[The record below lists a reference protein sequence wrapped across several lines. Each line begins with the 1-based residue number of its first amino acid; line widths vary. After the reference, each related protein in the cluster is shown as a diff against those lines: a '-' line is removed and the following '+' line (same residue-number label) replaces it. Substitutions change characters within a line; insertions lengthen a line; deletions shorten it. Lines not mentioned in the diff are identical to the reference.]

1 MSVLVRESGSQE
13 VGWRVPRGAR
23 GEGTC
28 APGHVELLKQSMM
41 SI

>member
-1 MSVLVRESGSQE
+1 MSVLVRGSGSQE
-13 VGWRVPRGAR
+13 VGMAGAPGAR